1 MKRQINLY
9 EARLRPRFEWA
20 TARHLACAVVLLC
33 VLLAALVVSVQQE
46 AKSMA
51 SALSAVQ
58 TELQL
63 AQAQLATVSEQATE
77 RAVSPTLTAELRQTR
92 TLLETRQEVVA
103 ALSGN
108 KIGNHTGFADYMFSF
123 ARQANPDVWLTG
135 FTLTAGGEELELRG
149 RLLDPTKLPDYVQRL
164 GDEPLLRGRQF
175 AMLDIRGAA
184 PEAKK
189 ASPEGAAQTN
199 AEAPLVQLMPKAMPV
214 SASPRFIEFVL
225 RSANAGNSADSNPLA
240 GLEAKKP

>member
-9 EARLRPRFEWA
+9 EARLHPRFEWA
-20 TARHLACAVVLLC
+20 TARNLACAAVLLC
-33 VLLAALVVSVQQE
+33 VLLAALVVSVRQE
-46 AKSMA
+46 AKSTA
-51 SALSAVQ
+51 SALSVVQ

-63 AQAQLATVSEQATE
+63 AQAQLTAVTKQTTEHTVSPA
-77 RAVSPTLTAELRQTR
+77 LTAELRQTR

-108 KIGNHTGFADYMFSF
+108 KIGNRTGFADYMFSF
-123 ARQANPDVWLTG
+123 ARQANPDIWLTG

-175 AMLDIRGAA
+175 ATLDIRGSA
-184 PEAKK
+184 PESKK
-189 ASPEGAAQTN
+189 APQEGVAQEN
-199 AEAPLVQLMPKAMPV
+199 VDVPLPKAMPV

-225 RSANAGNSADSNPLA
+225 RSANAGNSSDSNPLA
-240 GLEAKKP
+240 GLGAKKP